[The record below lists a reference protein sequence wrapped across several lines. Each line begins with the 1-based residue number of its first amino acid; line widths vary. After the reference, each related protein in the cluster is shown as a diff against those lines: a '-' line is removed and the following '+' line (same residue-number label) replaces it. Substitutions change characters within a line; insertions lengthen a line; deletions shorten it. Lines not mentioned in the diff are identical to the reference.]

1 MQHLPISSSLLATL
15 ADSNPKGHRRMNL
28 RSLAWTV
35 CIGLFALAS
44 TGWAQLKWIP
54 EKDRVQ
60 AKMVGDFKTAD
71 GRKVSLHDLK
81 STLVLLNFWATWCEY
96 CKEEMPS
103 LTELSKKFS
112 PQDLLV
118 IAATNEDPKA
128 VRRFLQGKD
137 FSYPI
142 VLDLGDTLLDR
153 FKVKTVPT
161 TVVIDGQ
168 GRVAFRVDSVF
179 KWDSPEV
186 IAALEE
192 FLKESKQARTE

>member
-1 MQHLPISSSLLATL
+1 M
-15 ADSNPKGHRRMNL
+15 KL
-28 RSLAWTV
+28 RSLAWTLFIV
-35 CIGLFALAS
+35 LFASTS
-44 TGWAQLKWIP
+44 TGWSQLKWIP

-71 GRKVSLHDLK
+71 GRKVSLQDLK
-81 STLVLLNFWATWCEY
+81 SKVVFLNFWATWCEY

-103 LTELSKKFS
+103 LTELSRKFS
-112 PQDLLV
+112 PQGLQV
-118 IAATNEDPKA
+118 IAATNEDPKT

-137 FSYPI
+137 FPYPI

-153 FKVKTVPT
+153 FRIKTVPT
-161 TVVIDGQ
+161 TIVVDGQ

-186 IAALEE
+186 TASLDE
-192 FLKESKQARTE
+192 FLNKGK

>member
-1 MQHLPISSSLLATL
+1 
-15 ADSNPKGHRRMNL
+15 MNL
-28 RSLAWTV
+28 KSFAQVIVL
-35 CIGLFALAS
+35 GLFACTS
-44 TGWAQLKWIP
+44 TSSAQLKWIP
-54 EKDRVQ
+54 ENNRIQV
-60 AKMVGDFKTAD
+60 KMVGDFKTAD

-81 STLVLLNFWATWCEY
+81 STLVFLNFWATWCEY

-118 IAATNEDPKA
+118 IAATNEDPKT

-142 VLDLGDTLLDR
+142 VLDLGDSLLDR

-192 FLKESKQARTE
+192 VLKEGKQARTE

>member
-1 MQHLPISSSLLATL
+1 
-15 ADSNPKGHRRMNL
+15 MNL
-28 RSLAWTV
+28 RPLAWTL
-35 CIGLFALAS
+35 CICLFGLAS

-54 EKDRVQ
+54 EKNRVQ

-81 STLVLLNFWATWCEY
+81 SKVVFLNFWATWCTY
-96 CKEEMPS
+96 CKEEMPV

-112 PQDLLV
+112 SQGLQV
-118 IAATNEDPKA
+118 IAATNENPKV
-128 VRRFLQGKD
+128 VRSFLQGKD

-161 TVVIDGQ
+161 TVVIDGK

-179 KWDSPEV
+179 KWDSAEV

-192 FLKESKQARTE
+192 FMREDKQAKVE

>member
-1 MQHLPISSSLLATL
+1 MNFKAFPRLVFFSVFVLAPT
-15 ADSNPKGHRRMNL
+15 S
-28 RSLAWTV
+28 
-35 CIGLFALAS
+35 
-44 TGWAQLKWIP
+44 WAQLKWIP

-71 GRKVSLHDLK
+71 GKKISLHDLK
-81 STLVLLNFWATWCEY
+81 SKVVFLNFWATWCEF

-103 LTELSKKFS
+103 LTELSRKFS
-112 PQDLLV
+112 PQGLQV
-118 IAATNEDPKA
+118 IAATNEDPKT
-128 VRRFLQGKD
+128 VRKFLQGKD

-161 TVVIDGQ
+161 TIVVDGQ

-186 IAALEE
+186 IAALDD
-192 FLKESKQARTE
+192 FLKEGKQAKPE

>member
-1 MQHLPISSSLLATL
+1 MKLRPLAGTL
-15 ADSNPKGHRRMNL
+15 
-28 RSLAWTV
+28 

-54 EKDRVQ
+54 EKERVQ

-81 STLVLLNFWATWCEY
+81 SKVVFLNFWATWCTF
-96 CKEEMPS
+96 CKEEMPG
-103 LTELSKKFS
+103 LMELSKKLS
-112 PQDLLV
+112 SQGLQV
-118 IAATNEDPKA
+118 IAATNENPKL
-128 VRRFLQGKD
+128 VRSFLQGKD

-161 TVVIDGQ
+161 TVVIDGE
-168 GRVAFRVDSVF
+168 GRVAFRVDSLF

-186 IAALEE
+186 IAALDEL
-192 FLKESKQARTE
+192 LKEGKQAKRE

>member
-1 MQHLPISSSLLATL
+1 
-15 ADSNPKGHRRMNL
+15 MNL
-28 RSLAWTV
+28 RTLIRAL
-35 CIGLFALAS
+35 CFGLFGLAS

-81 STLVLLNFWATWCEY
+81 SKVVFLNFWATWCTY
-96 CKEEMPS
+96 CKEEMPG

-112 PQDLLV
+112 PQDLQV
-118 IAATNEDPKA
+118 IAATNENSKV
-128 VRRFLQGKD
+128 VRSFLQRKD

-142 VLDLGDTLLDR
+142 VFDLGDTLLDR

-192 FLKESKQARTE
+192 FLRESKQAKAE